1 MKERDYKINWQVF
14 HLFQQNGVFL
24 SWWLDLLRIHH
35 CFTILFLIHVQ
46 ERFYLFL
53 IYYRTNTQI
62 LREWIIINYDNCWF
76 VFLDVFTQIS
86 GTNGLLVV
94 SKLDIY
100 LRDLL
105 QVSIIFFV
113 LLKVN
118 NKDNRTRSRTCS

>member
-1 MKERDYKINWQVF
+1 MIIAG
-14 HLFQQNGVFL
+14 LF
-24 SWWLDLLRIHH
+24 
-35 CFTILFLIHVQ
+35 
-46 ERFYLFL
+46 
-53 IYYRTNTQI
+53 
-62 LREWIIINYDNCWF
+62 
-76 VFLDVFTQIS
+76 FLDVFTQIS

-118 NKDNRTRSRTCS
+118 NKDNRTGSRTCS